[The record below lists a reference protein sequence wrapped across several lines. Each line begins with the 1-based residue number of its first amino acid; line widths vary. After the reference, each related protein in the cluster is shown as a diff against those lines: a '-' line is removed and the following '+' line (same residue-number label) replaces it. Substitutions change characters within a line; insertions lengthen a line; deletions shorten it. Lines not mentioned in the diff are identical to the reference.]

1 MTTNLNQRVIE
12 SRQRLQDL
20 PLSVI
25 NPLCDHL
32 IAELGE
38 PSSEVEEEALRFLLS
53 GDYDAAKKHC
63 LHDPCNS
70 FLAAISCIASA
81 YRSPMVADSVL
92 RDAARHTAETVK
104 HKAERRIAE
113 SFQRIL
119 SQSQT

>member
-1 MTTNLNQRVIE
+1 MTTSLNQRVIE

-20 PLSVI
+20 PIEVI
-25 NPLCDHL
+25 KPLCDYL

-38 PSSEVEEEALRFLLS
+38 PSLGAEKEALSFLLS

-92 RDAARHTAETVK
+92 RDAARHTTEALK
-104 HKAERRIAE
+104 HRAERRIAD
-113 SFQRIL
+113 SLQKIL
-119 SQSQT
+119 NQ